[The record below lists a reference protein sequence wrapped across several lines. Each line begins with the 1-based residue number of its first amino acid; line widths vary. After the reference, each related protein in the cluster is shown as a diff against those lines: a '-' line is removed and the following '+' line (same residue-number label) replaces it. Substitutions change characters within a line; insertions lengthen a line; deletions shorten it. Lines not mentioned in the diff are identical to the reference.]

1 MKKTPTKGEFNMKAI
16 FGFLGASLL
25 AANFLTAAPLIG
37 KCPCQGD
44 KHFSAQT
51 SMDGDCN
58 YKCKKC
64 RG

>member
-1 MKKTPTKGEFNMKAI
+1 MKTL

-25 AANFLTAAPLIG
+25 AANFLAATPLIG

-44 KHFSAQT
+44 KHFSVQT
-51 SMDGDCN
+51 SMDCDCD

-64 RG
+64 RRK